1 MNVFDRIKGLGH
13 IFKSIDRTMLK
24 DLGKQTIKF
33 AAKKMA
39 EQHLNKKYKAI
50 VYNAEGISQCEMII
64 TPKSDAYIVG
74 LANIVNDSFEVQAG
88 KLKIDI
94 RLMPE
99 E

>member
-1 MNVFDRIKGLGH
+1 MSIFDKIKGLGQV
-13 IFKSIDRTMLK
+13 FKNIDRTMVK
-24 DLGKQTIKF
+24 EFGKQAVKF

-39 EQHLNKKYKAI
+39 EQHLNKKYLAT
-50 VYNAEGISQCEMII
+50 VYNAQGIAECEMII
-64 TPKSDAYIVG
+64 KPKSDNYIVG
-74 LANIVNDSFEVQAG
+74 LANVVNESFELQAG